1 MKRLIR
7 SVIVSGVAAV
17 MAAGVAVSAQQS
29 ATAQKKFE
37 PQVGQAGKDVVWV
50 PTPQPTVDAM
60 LDLAELTK
68 DDYLIDL
75 GSGDGIT
82 VITAAKRGARALG
95 IEYNP
100 DMVALAEQRAKEAGV
115 SDRATFREADLF
127 KTDYSQATVLTMFL
141 LPSINLQLRPTILDM
156 KPGTRVVS
164 NSFTMDDWEADETVR
179 ADDCPNS
186 WCTALLWIVPAKVNG
201 AWKMGNATLTLN
213 QKFQLLSGTLGDAAI
228 TEGKLNGYAITFA
241 AGGTTYTGRV
251 SADGKTI
258 TGADWSASRLAHWL
272 IGSLA
277 HWLIG
282 SFSQPQLLPR

>member
-1 MKRLIR
+1 MKRVIR
-7 SVIVSGVAAV
+7 TVISCGVAAV
-17 MAAGVAVSAQQS
+17 MMAGVAVSAQQS

-50 PTPQPTVDAM
+50 PTPQVTVDAM
-60 LDLAELTK
+60 LGLAKLTK
-68 DDYLIDL
+68 DDFLIDL

-100 DMVALAEQRAKEAGV
+100 DMVALAEERAKQAGV
-115 SDRATFREADLF
+115 SDRATFRQADLF
-127 KTDYSQATVLTMFL
+127 KTDFSQATVLTMFL

-164 NSFTMDDWEADETVR
+164 NSFTMDDWEADQTVR

-213 QKFQLLSGTLGDAAI
+213 QKFQMLSGTLGEAPI
-228 TEGKLNGYAITFA
+228 TDGKLNGYEIAFTV
-241 AGGTTYTGRV
+241 GTTKYTGTV

-258 TGADWSASRLAHWL
+258 TGAGWTATR
-272 IGSLA
+272 
-277 HWLIG
+277 
-282 SFSQPQLLPR
+282 